1 MSKRDFKVGI
11 KGREEF
17 FDELEK
23 IAGRIDRG
31 EHPSPASERIY
42 FEDARTFFHHITPR
56 RFDLLEELHRS
67 GPISINALA
76 KLLKRNYKNVH
87 DDVKALA
94 QIGLIEKNDE
104 GRYTVPWDEVTAT
117 LRLAA

>member
-11 KGREEF
+11 KNRDEF
-17 FDELEK
+17 FDEIEALAEK
-23 IAGRIDRG
+23 IDRG
-31 EHPSPASERIY
+31 DDPSPASERIY

-56 RFDLLEELHRS
+56 RFDLLEALHRS
-67 GPISINALA
+67 GPMSINALA

-87 DDVKALA
+87 DDVKALS
-94 QIGLIEKNDE
+94 QIGLIEKNEE